1 MLCPGS
7 WTCTCTSPRPSRGP
21 TWRQWAS
28 SSPSTSF
35 TKRYKC
41 VYCVTIAMFWEF
53 GRGSEYGIHP
63 IAHGTNASHQCKLS
77 NTAAVCIVSHNTR
90 SSAAPRA
97 TSASAAL
104 VLSNF
109 DIGIKYIFLA
119 KIYICQELV
128 ACGLSNGEQTKVN
141 KLKEHK
147 SKDFWPNVY
156 FKCQKMEE
164 SIQADGL
171 ACGLKCQSRIV

>member
-1 MLCPGS
+1 MLPPVARYNDCYAQVPGHAHVRHLRPPEDRHEGS
-7 WTCTCTSPRPSRGP
+7 RPPARPGPPSRKG
-21 TWRQWAS
+21 TNAC
-28 SSPSTSF
+28 F
-35 TKRYKC
+35 TI
-41 VYCVTIAMFWEF
+41 VMFWEF

-109 DIGIKYIFLA
+109 DIGLKYIFAA
-119 KIYICQELV
+119 KCL
-128 ACGLSNGEQTKVN
+128 LKMLKNG
-141 KLKEHK
+141 
-147 SKDFWPNVY
+147 SKHT
-156 FKCQKMEE
+156 
-164 SIQADGL
+164 S
-171 ACGLKCQSRIV
+171 